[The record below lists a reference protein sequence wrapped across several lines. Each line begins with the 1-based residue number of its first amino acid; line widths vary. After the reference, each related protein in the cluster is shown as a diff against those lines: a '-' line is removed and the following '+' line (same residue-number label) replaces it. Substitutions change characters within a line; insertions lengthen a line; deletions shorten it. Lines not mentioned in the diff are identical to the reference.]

1 MTKRILV
8 VIGDRA
14 EEALRM
20 ALGLTLADDTV
31 EVCLTAP
38 RGGEGAEHL
47 ELLRD
52 IEVPVWTTDQA
63 NSDLPL
69 VARDDMARRL
79 AEFDHVI
86 PY

>member
-20 ALGLTLADDTV
+20 ALGLTLADDAV

-38 RGGEGAEHL
+38 RGGEGEEHL

-69 VARDDMARRL
+69 VTRDDMARRL